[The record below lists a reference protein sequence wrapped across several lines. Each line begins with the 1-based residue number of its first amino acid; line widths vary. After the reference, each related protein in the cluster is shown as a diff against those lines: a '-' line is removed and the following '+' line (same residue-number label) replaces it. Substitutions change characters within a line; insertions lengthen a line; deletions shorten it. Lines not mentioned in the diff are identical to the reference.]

1 MEPVRN
7 KFRADPLLLE
17 RMRIMENTSATDM
30 RELTGLSKDTIRKI
44 LQGEPVFLS
53 TLTDF
58 AKAVFRIDSAYEILH
73 PEELARLGDG
83 REATSESHILE
94 WEVADY
100 LTGWKETSNGLQ
112 YQLARLKHRFLDNR
126 IARGKCYELKHL
138 STAEQESIEGHLR
151 RHAEVSGSI
160 KDHSHIAKNITAAYV
175 KELWWVIDEWEDGE
189 TLADRLAKGAF
200 SEYELKFIMTGIAEG
215 LRQLHDA
222 DIIRRE
228 LRPDS
233 IILKESSDRP
243 ILTDM
248 ELAKIAESG
257 VTVSPKEWPD
267 DPYRALEVTGNT
279 PIDVRAD
286 VYSWGRIFIHA
297 AMGSL
302 SERGTETLPAGGFIP
317 DAVKKIVLQSVELL
331 PKDRPDN
338 MRLVLKALKGWI

>member
-1 MEPVRN
+1 MEPEQN
-7 KFRADPLLLE
+7 KFRANPLLLK
-17 RMRIMENTSATDM
+17 RKRIEENISANDM
-30 RELTGLSKDTIRKI
+30 RDLTGLSKDTIRKI
-44 LQGEPVFLS
+44 LQGQPVFLS

-58 AKAVFRIDSAYEILH
+58 AKAVFKMDSAIELLH
-73 PEELARLGDG
+73 PEELAKLGD
-83 REATSESHILE
+83 RTEATSDDHILE
-94 WEVADY
+94 WEVIDY
-100 LTGWKETSNGLQ
+100 LTAWRETSNGLQ
-112 YQLARLKHRFLDNR
+112 YQLARLSHRYLDDR

-138 STAEQESIEGHLR
+138 STAEQEAIDGHLR
-151 RHAEVSGSI
+151 RHAEVSGRI
-160 KDHSHIAKNITAAYV
+160 KDHSYIAKNITAAYV
-175 KELWWVIDEWEDGE
+175 KKLWWVIDKWEDGE
-189 TLADRLAKGAF
+189 TLADRLTKGAF
-200 SEYELKFIMTGIAEG
+200 SEYELRFIMTGIAEG

-279 PIDVRAD
+279 PIDIRAD

-302 SERGTETLPAGGFIP
+302 SERGTETLPTDGFIP
-317 DAVKKIVLQSVELL
+317 GPVKEIVLQSVELL
-331 PKDRPDN
+331 PKDRPEN